1 MIIVTGGAGFIGSK
15 IVKGL
20 NQQGRTDIVVVDD
33 LKDGFKSFN
42 LADCVIA
49 DYVHFEDF
57 LFMLQSGEPLPWKID
72 AVSHQGACTDT
83 TEWDGEYMMRVN
95 FEFSKHLLNYCLK
108 ENIPFVYASSAS
120 VYGAGT
126 DFQIAAETEKPINV
140 YAWSKLVFDQ
150 YVRRVIDGA
159 SSQIAGLR
167 YFNVYGPNEY
177 HKGGMASVMLHFY
190 RQLRDANQVRL
201 FSGCDGYSDGEQR
214 RDFIHVDDVVK
225 VNLWFLSNS
234 DKSGIFNLGTGGSR
248 TFNDVAKAAIGWNGS
263 GDIAYIPFPEN
274 LQGSYQS
281 FTEADISGLQAAG
294 YNDAFIAIEQGVPMY
309 LDFLKTN
316 GRP

>member
-1 MIIVTGGAGFIGSK
+1 MIIVTGGAGFIGSN

-20 NQQGRTDIVVVDD
+20 NLRGRTDIVVVDD
-33 LKDGFKSFN
+33 MTDGYKSFN

-49 DYVHFEDF
+49 DYVHYEDF
-57 LFMLQSGEPLPWKID
+57 LFMLQSGQSLPWDIES
-72 AVSHQGACTDT
+72 VSHQGACTVT

-95 FEFSKHLLNYCLK
+95 FEFSKHLLNYCLAHK
-108 ENIPFVYASSAS
+108 IPLVYASSAS

-126 DFQIAAETEKPINV
+126 DFRITPETEKPINV

-150 YVRRVIDGA
+150 YVRRVIDA
-159 SSQIAGLR
+159 ADTQIAGLR

-177 HKGGMASVMLHFY
+177 HKVGMASVMLHFY
-190 RQLRDANQVRL
+190 RQLRDDNEVRL
-201 FSGCDGYSDGEQR
+201 FSGCDGFADGEQR

-225 VNLWFLSNS
+225 VNLWLLDNP
-234 DKSGIFNLGTGGSR
+234 DKSGIFNLGTGASR
-248 TFNDVAKAAIGWNGS
+248 TFNDVAKAAVAWNGS
-263 GDIAYIPFPEN
+263 GALKYIPFPDS

-281 FTEADISGLQAAG
+281 FTEADMSTLKAAG
-294 YNDAFIAIEQGVPMY
+294 YTAEFIPLEQGVPQY
-309 LDFLKTN
+309 LDFLKHN